1 MPTPRPYGRGPYGTG
16 PYSMNDPG
24 LIEVGGLAQVAFG
37 AEASTLLRT
46 WQQPTQMCATG
57 TWTLTSL
64 PNAPPNDQ
72 LELAA

>member
-1 MPTPRPYGRGPYGTG
+1 MATPRPYGRGPYGTSV
-16 PYSMNDPG
+16 YATYRTYE
-24 LIEVGGLAQVAFG
+24 IGGISQVAFG
-37 AEASTLLRT
+37 AEAATLIRT

-64 PNAPPNDQ
+64 PAQPPNDQ